1 MYVNIRAA
9 VMRRGHAPCHLQR
22 ALLKLEPTL
31 AGAPE
36 ERTVDVVGVGVGFAC
51 FRFGNGGAALLAA
64 QGREVR

>member
-22 ALLKLEPTL
+22 ALLKLESTL

-36 ERTVDVVGVGVGFAC
+36 ARTVDVVGVGFAC